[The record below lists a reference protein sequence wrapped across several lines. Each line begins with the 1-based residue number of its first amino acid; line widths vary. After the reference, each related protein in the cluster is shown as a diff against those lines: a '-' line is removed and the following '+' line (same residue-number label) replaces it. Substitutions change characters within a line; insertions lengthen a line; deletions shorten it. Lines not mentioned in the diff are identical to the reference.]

1 MSRSLS
7 IRVITI
13 SIRRKNNE
21 KRSKKMKLIAL
32 KRDNKKRIKIKGS
45 PLSKTSQQS
54 SCSQIIEN
62 GNKVIEIGSGNSISI
77 VLTPGNDSRSVE
89 SIHRIVNMGCKN
101 SPYPSSHSNQMEIEE
116 RLHEIEDGN
125 KRRMLQCVETTPIL
139 SNKRAA
145 IEKQIQIT
153 DECRDTCV
161 MHLEPTTINSETTKN
176 SRNAEKN
183 LAMKQQQIRK
193 EKLEKLQQTELI
205 DRRENKTQTV

>member
-21 KRSKKMKLIAL
+21 ERSKKMKLIAL

-45 PLSKTSQQS
+45 PSSKTSQQS

-77 VLTPGNDSRSVE
+77 VLTPGDSRSVE
-89 SIHRIVNMGCKN
+89 TIHRIVNMGCKN
-101 SPYPSSHSNQMEIEE
+101 SSYPSSHSNQMEIEE

-125 KRRMLQCVETTPIL
+125 KRRMLQCVEATPIL
-139 SNKRAA
+139 PNKRAP

-161 MHLEPTTINSETTKN
+161 MHLEPTTIDSETTKN

>member
-1 MSRSLS
+1 
-7 IRVITI
+7 
-13 SIRRKNNE
+13 
-21 KRSKKMKLIAL
+21 
-32 KRDNKKRIKIKGS
+32 
-45 PLSKTSQQS
+45 
-54 SCSQIIEN
+54 
-62 GNKVIEIGSGNSISI
+62 
-77 VLTPGNDSRSVE
+77 
-89 SIHRIVNMGCKN
+89 
-101 SPYPSSHSNQMEIEE
+101 MEIEE

-125 KRRMLQCVETTPIL
+125 KRRMLQCVEATPI
-139 SNKRAA
+139 SNKKAP

-161 MHLEPTTINSETTKN
+161 MHLEPTTIDSETTKN

>member
-21 KRSKKMKLIAL
+21 ERSKKMKLIAL

-45 PLSKTSQQS
+45 PSSKTSQQS

-77 VLTPGNDSRSVE
+77 VLTPGDSRSVE
-89 SIHRIVNMGCKN
+89 TIHRIVNMGCKN
-101 SPYPSSHSNQMEIEE
+101 SSYPSSPSNQMEIEE

-125 KRRMLQCVETTPIL
+125 KRRMLQCVEATPIL
-139 SNKRAA
+139 PNKRAP

-161 MHLEPTTINSETTKN
+161 MHLEPTTIDSETTKN
-176 SRNAEKN
+176 SKNAEKN